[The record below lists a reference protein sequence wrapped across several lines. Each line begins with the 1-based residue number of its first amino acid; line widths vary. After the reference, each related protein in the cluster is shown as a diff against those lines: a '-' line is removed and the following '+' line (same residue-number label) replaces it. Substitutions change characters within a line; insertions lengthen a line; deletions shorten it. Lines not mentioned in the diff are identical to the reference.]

1 MKERTHPKQRRPCSD
16 RERGKF
22 ASLAW
27 WVGAGSPRL
36 HERSHWR
43 PTLPPESSGA
53 GRLIYRALI
62 LAGERRMPRCDR
74 RNEAYLVG
82 HRDVDEEG
90 LPRNKTPLEH
100 LGELL

>member
-1 MKERTHPKQRRPCSD
+1 MAPKAYLLLYENPPPAALENTSL
-16 RERGKF
+16 RGI
-22 ASLAW
+22 L
-27 WVGAGSPRL
+27 V
-36 HERSHWR
+36 H
-43 PTLPPESSGA
+43 
-53 GRLIYRALI
+53 RALI